1 MERNLKV
8 KNLEELA
15 GLLSSLRAE
24 GKKVVHC
31 HGVLTCCTSDTFATL
46 SRLRS

>member
-15 GLLSSLRAE
+15 GLLPSLPAE
-24 GKKVVHC
+24 GRKIVVC
-31 HGVLTCCTSDTFATL
+31 HGAFD
-46 SRLRS
+46 RLHIGHIRHFERDL